1 MTCAGY
7 AFLTLVNSTLRE
19 IFMNVAMFRKAC
31 QEEDRG
37 QELFLGYKGTKYDEI
52 YLRRLGL
59 SFHKIIL

>member
-7 AFLTLVNSTLRE
+7 AFFTLVNSTLRE

-37 QELFLGYKGTKYDEI
+37 QELFLG
-52 YLRRLGL
+52 
-59 SFHKIIL
+59 